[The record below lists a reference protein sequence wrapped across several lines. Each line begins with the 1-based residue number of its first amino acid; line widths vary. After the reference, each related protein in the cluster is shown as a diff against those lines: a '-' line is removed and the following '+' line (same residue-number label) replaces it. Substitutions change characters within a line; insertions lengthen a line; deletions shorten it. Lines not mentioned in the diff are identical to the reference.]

1 MEGVNDTARAWI
13 AKRFFAR
20 GVGGVLMEP
29 MKTGCVVALAVAL
42 ACGAAVAAEGDG
54 PPRGN
59 PYDVIGKIFQPFWG
73 VLLAE
78 STGANRAA
86 ALTLEMSEASGR
98 LPAEMRGAVLKAAV
112 EFPDKVRLEAP
123 VMGETFI
130 VCRNGNKVWAVPGKK
145 AEFLISQFKVK
156 PKTGLNLN
164 TPIFLPITPAQAIFL
179 PALFSVK
186 RADVAEVEEL
196 GGEQYRVIT
205 AGLMPELARATG
217 AEDFESRAWV
227 GKGNSLRRVEVQRED
242 FKAVVDLREVAFSKT
257 LPASTWDPPQDA
269 TDVFH
274 TTPEMLEGL
283 LYIVMNSLK
292 TGEGDAPWLSAK

>member
-1 MEGVNDTARAWI
+1 
-13 AKRFFAR
+13 
-20 GVGGVLMEP
+20 MEP
-29 MKTGCVVALAVAL
+29 MKTRWAAAFLLGL
-42 ACGAAVAAEGDG
+42 ACGNFPVVAEPAA
-54 PPRGN
+54 PPREN

-78 STGANRAA
+78 SNGANRAA
-86 ALTLEMSEASGR
+86 TLTLEMSGAEGR
-98 LPAEMRGAVLKAAV
+98 LPGEMQGAVLKAAV
-112 EFPDKVRLEAP
+112 QFPDKVRLEAP

-130 VCRNGNKVWAVPGKK
+130 VCRDGDKVWAVPGKK
-145 AEFLISQFKVK
+145 AEFLLSQFKVK
-156 PKTGLNLN
+156 PRQGLDLS

-196 GGEQYRVIT
+196 NGEECRVLS

-217 AEDFESRAWV
+217 AEDFQARAWV
-227 GKGNSLRRVEVQRED
+227 APGHMLRRVEVARED

-257 LPASTWDPPQDA
+257 LPPSTWDPPADA
-269 TDVFH
+269 TDVYR
-274 TTPEMLEGL
+274 TTPAMLEGL

-292 TGEGDAPWLSAK
+292 TAEGDTPWLPAK

>member
-1 MEGVNDTARAWI
+1 M
-13 AKRFFAR
+13 R
-20 GVGGVLMEP
+20 G
-29 MKTGCVVALAVAL
+29 MKTRWVAVLAVGLVCWLHPA
-42 ACGAAVAAEGDG
+42 AAEPAA
-54 PPRGN
+54 PPREN

-78 STGANRAA
+78 SNGTNRAA
-86 ALTLEMSEASGR
+86 TLTLEMSGAEGR
-98 LPAEMRGAVLKAAV
+98 LPKEMQGAVLKAAV
-112 EFPDKVRLEAP
+112 QFPDKVRLEAP

-130 VCRNGNKVWAVPGKK
+130 VCRDGDKVWAVPGKK
-145 AEFLISQFKVK
+145 AEFLLSQFKVK
-156 PKTGLNLN
+156 PRQGLDLS

-196 GGEQYRVIT
+196 NGEECRVLS

-217 AEDFESRAWV
+217 AEDFQARAWV
-227 GKGNSLRRVEVQRED
+227 APGHMLRRVEVARED

-257 LPASTWDPPQDA
+257 LPPSTWDPPADA
-269 TDVFH
+269 TDVYR
-274 TTPEMLEGL
+274 TTPAMLEGL

-292 TGEGDAPWLSAK
+292 TAEGDTPWLSAK